1 MKKKI
6 NSDLLLAAVTAG
18 CYYGLRKA
26 IKNSKMKAAMVLGV
40 ATTVFAGIIYDH
52 AIQSSIDMID
62 DLIYD
67 DEDDD

>member
-6 NSDLLLAAVTAG
+6 NTDIVLVAITAG

-26 IKNSKMKAAMVLGV
+26 IKNGKTLVAVGLGI
-40 ATTVFAGIIYDH
+40 ATTICSGIIYDH
-52 AIQSSIDMID
+52 AISSSVDLID

-67 DEDDD
+67 DDED